1 VKTRRV
7 TLSVPKVM
15 PIQIWNFIFKKQ
27 TKTNQVLKRKTK
39 NNAVSMSCLPP
50 SRRSSNRSEEGED
63 WRPRRLK
70 IEKIKFQK
78 DSMFRWK
85 TNKKHRP
92 PSLANRR
99 FIVSFLKNN
108 NNNWLIIFFL
118 S

>member
-39 NNAVSMSCLPP
+39 NNAISMSCLPP
-50 SRRSSNRSEEGED
+50 SRRSSNGSEEGED

-70 IEKIKFQK
+70 IEKNKISKRFNV
-78 DSMFRWK
+78 SVK
-85 TNKKHRP
+85 TNKQETQ
-92 PSLANRR
+92 
-99 FIVSFLKNN
+99 
-108 NNNWLIIFFL
+108 IIGQSSIHCLFFKK
-118 S
+118 